1 MLEAY
6 VTIASSGFDCG
17 GTAEDDAVFVMMFVA
32 TERGKEGNIQEQVQ
46 NALFISFYRLSTT

>member
-6 VTIASSGFDCG
+6 DTMASSGFDCS

-32 TERGKEGNIQEQVQ
+32 AERGKEGNIQEQVQ
-46 NALFISFYRLSTT
+46 NSLFITFYRLPPS